1 MVRPRLV
8 DGRATIGL
16 VETRRLALLLELSRS
31 GSMRAVADE
40 VGLSTSAVSQQIAAL
55 AREVGV
61 PLVEPVGRGVRL
73 TAAGRRLADHA
84 VAILAAVEA
93 AQRDLDP
100 SAEPAGTVRVAGFA
114 SAVRRALVPLVS
126 ELRASHPDVELV
138 ILEHEPAEAFALLA
152 RDDVDLVLAYDYDL
166 APVAA
171 DPAVLTTPLWTVPWG
186 LGAPAGSDG
195 SGTSLEVLA
204 RHRDDPW
211 IVNSRGTADEEAA
224 RTLASMAGFAPRVVH
239 RVDSLDLVADLVAGG
254 LGVGLLPEAAPVG
267 NGVVVLP
274 LRDPAV
280 VLRAYAAVRRGRE
293 RWAPLALV
301 LDALTRPA
309 VSLVHQ

>member
-1 MVRPRLV
+1 MLDGPSV
-8 DGRATIGL
+8 DRGRTCDDAV
-16 VETRRLALLLELSRS
+16 VETRRLELLLELSRW

-40 VGLSTSAVSQQIAAL
+40 TGLSTSAVSQQIAAL
-55 AREVGV
+55 AREVGA

-114 SAVRRALVPLVS
+114 SAVRRSLIPLVS

-152 RDDVDLVLAYDYDL
+152 RDAVDLVLAYDYDL

-171 DPAVLTTPLWTVPWG
+171 DPALVTTPLWTVPWG
-186 LGAPAGSDG
+186 LAVPASARVGG
-195 SGTSLEVLA
+195 GTSLEVVA

-239 RVDSLDLVADLVAGG
+239 RVDSLELVADLVRGG
-254 LGVGLLPEAAPVG
+254 LGVGLLPESADVG
-267 NGVVVLP
+267 DGVVVLS
-274 LRDPAV
+274 LHDPAV

-301 LDALTRPA
+301 LGALG
-309 VSLVHQ
+309 